1 MMTYKAL
8 WTNQAIKTAD
18 DVVKYLR
25 EEWTEKEVTDF
36 LDKIDHIISMIEINP
51 KLFRA
56 SVKKPNVHLAIIKR
70 RTLLVYQVRPLKKQV
85 IILLF
90 WNPKRNPKKMK
101 Y

>member
-1 MMTYKAL
+1 MSYKAL
-8 WTNQAIKTAD
+8 WTNRAIKTAD

-25 EEWTEKEVTDF
+25 DEWTEKEVDGF
-36 LDKIDHIISMIEINP
+36 LDKVDDIIATIEINP

-56 SVKKPNVHLAIIKR
+56 SGKRPNVHLAIIKR

-85 IILLF
+85 ILLMF
-90 WNPKRNPKKMK
+90 WNPKKNPKKFK

>member
-1 MMTYKAL
+1 MSYKAL
-8 WTNQAIKTAD
+8 WTNRAIKTAE

-25 EEWTEKEVTDF
+25 DEWTEKEVDDF
-36 LDKIDHIISMIEINP
+36 LNKTDDIIATIEINP

-56 SVKKPNVHLAIIKR
+56 SAKRPNVHLAIIKR

-85 IILLF
+85 ILLMF
-90 WNPKRNPKKMK
+90 WNPKKNPKKLK

>member
-1 MMTYKAL
+1 MSYKAQ
-8 WTNQAIKTAD
+8 WTNRAIKTAD

-25 EEWTEKEVTDF
+25 EEWTEKEVEDF
-36 LDKIDHIISMIEINP
+36 LDKVDNIISMIEINP

-56 SVKKPNVHLAIIKR
+56 STKRSHVHLAIIKR

-85 IILLF
+85 ILLLF
-90 WNPKRNPKKMK
+90 WNPKKNPKKLK